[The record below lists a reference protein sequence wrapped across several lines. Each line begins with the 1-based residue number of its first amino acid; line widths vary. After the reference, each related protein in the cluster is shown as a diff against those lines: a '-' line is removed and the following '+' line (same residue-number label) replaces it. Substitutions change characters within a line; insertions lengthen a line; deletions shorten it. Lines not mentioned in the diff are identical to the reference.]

1 MTKNLAKDEIAEIV
15 AALHH
20 MHHVPKSEA
29 VGGAHVAAAC
39 DALQAKC
46 VPPTNDRITS
56 VLGKG
61 SLSTI
66 IKGKRLWEERQTALR
81 AAAAAAPAK
90 SQKTVDLF
98 DELWIEASR
107 SARQEAT
114 ALKEQLD
121 SMEQKHREDIIVLE
135 HGLEASEQKAETQEA
150 ALKDLAE
157 KSAQEREA
165 LQKEVEKLTADLKIA
180 EKRIVENA
188 QKESGDLRSLATELI
203 SELKKAAKIE
213 TKVA

>member
-1 MTKNLAKDEIAEIV
+1 MFMESVATCAWNTQIV

-20 MHHVPKSEA
+20 MHNVPKSEA

-81 AAAAAAPAK
+81 AAAAPPL
-90 SQKTVDLF
+90 SQNSCRLHYF
-98 DELWIEASR
+98 
-107 SARQEAT
+107 
-114 ALKEQLD
+114 
-121 SMEQKHREDIIVLE
+121 
-135 HGLEASEQKAETQEA
+135 
-150 ALKDLAE
+150 
-157 KSAQEREA
+157 
-165 LQKEVEKLTADLKIA
+165 
-180 EKRIVENA
+180 
-188 QKESGDLRSLATELI
+188 
-203 SELKKAAKIE
+203 
-213 TKVA
+213 

>member
-1 MTKNLAKDEIAEIV
+1 MTTKLPKEEIAEIA
-15 AALHH
+15 AALHKLH
-20 MHHVPKSEA
+20 NVPKSEA
-29 VGGAHVAAAC
+29 VGDAHVAAAC
-39 DALQAKC
+39 DALQAKA
-46 VPPTNDRITS
+46 VPPTNALITI

-66 IKGKRLWEERQTALR
+66 SKGKRLWEERQAALR

-98 DELWIEASR
+98 EELWIEASR

-114 ALKEQLD
+114 ALKDQLD

-135 HGLEASEQKAETQEA
+135 RGLETSEQKAEAQEA

-157 KSAQEREA
+157 KSAQERQA
-165 LQKEVEKLTADLKIA
+165 LQARVEKLTADLKIA
-180 EKRIVENA
+180 EKRIVEDA

-203 SELKKAAKIE
+203 SELKAAKKE